1 MVAEITQLISGD
13 RQEGA
18 VNTDAGGRIGIV
30 DIGSNTVRLVVF
42 DAPARLPVPI
52 FNERVTCRLGRGIGH
67 TGKLNPEGVELAF
80 KALARFTGIA
90 REIPVERFK
99 MVATAAV
106 RDAADG
112 AAFTNE
118 VEARFNYPVDVLSG
132 AEEARL
138 SAAGILGGNPD
149 ADGVLGDLGGGSL
162 DLVDMQSGQ
171 FGESATLPIGH
182 LRLSED
188 SEKNIKS
195 AKKLADE
202 LLRSVSWLRARRGRN
217 LHAAGG
223 ALRAVARIYIEQVDY
238 PLHVLDNLTI
248 AAGDARELC
257 QILAGLSPASLEK
270 MAGVARRRADTL
282 PFAALA
288 LDRLLKEAKPE
299 SLIISGY
306 GLREGL
312 FFESLQSDLK
322 SQDPLIA
329 ACEGFALRSGRLAV
343 HGDEI
348 FEWIAPLFP
357 GIGPADL
364 RIFRAASL
372 LSDIG
377 WTEHPDYRALHA
389 FIRVLRFP
397 IAGLTHRERV
407 MLALAIFVRYNGRGT
422 QYDVKRVLPLITPE
436 DRHQATVVGMAL
448 RLAHVFSGG
457 IPGLLPQSKLT
468 HVNGELD
475 LRLDAAVDSFAG
487 SAAQRVLKQLS
498 DILKS
503 EPDSSG

>member
-1 MVAEITQLISGD
+1 MAAEISQLFNGGSVAAAANP
-13 RQEGA
+13 E
-18 VNTDAGGRIGIV
+18 TGGRIGIV

-52 FNERVTCRLGRGIGH
+52 FNERVTCRLGRGIGQ
-67 TGKLNPEGVELAF
+67 TGRLDPEGIELAF
-80 KALARFTGIA
+80 KALARFTAIA

-106 RDAADG
+106 RDATDG
-112 AAFTNE
+112 RAFTDE
-118 VEARFNYPVDVLSG
+118 VAARFRYPVDVLSG

-138 SAAGILGGNPD
+138 SAAGILGGTPD
-149 ADGVLGDLGGGSL
+149 ADGILGDLGGGSL
-162 DLVDMQSGQ
+162 DLVDLQSGQ
-171 FGESATLPIGH
+171 FGDNATLPMGH

-188 SEKNIKS
+188 SGNDAKS
-195 AKKLADE
+195 AENIAGGMLG
-202 LLRSVSWLRARRGRN
+202 SVAWLRGRPGRN
-217 LHAAGG
+217 LYAVGG
-223 ALRAVARIYIEQVDY
+223 ALRAIARIYIEQTDY

-248 AAGDARELC
+248 AAGDVRDLC
-257 QILAGLSPASLEK
+257 RILAGLSSASVGK

-288 LDRLLKEAKPE
+288 LGRLLNEVQPK

-312 FFESLQSDLK
+312 FFETLPSALK

-329 ACEGFALRSGRLAV
+329 ACEGFALRSGRFAV

-348 FEWIAPLFP
+348 FEWIAPLFS
-357 GIGPADL
+357 GFDPADL
-364 RIFRAASL
+364 RVFRAASL

-407 MLALAIFVRYNGRGT
+407 MLALAIFVRYNGPLSK
-422 QYDVKRVLPLITPE
+422 YEVKRVLPLISRE
-436 DRHQATVVGMAL
+436 EQHQACVVGTAL

-457 IPGLLPQSKLT
+457 IPGLLPRSELT
-468 HVNGELD
+468 NVNGKVA
-475 LRLDAAVDSFAG
+475 LRLDAAVDSFSG
-487 SAAQRVLKQLS
+487 SAAQRVLKQLAE
-498 DILKS
+498 IIN
-503 EPDSSG
+503 SGPAMA

>member
-1 MVAEITQLISGD
+1 MAAEITQLFSGALD
-13 RQEGA
+13 EAA
-18 VNTDAGGRIGIV
+18 VNSEPGGRIGIV

-52 FNERVTCRLGRGIGH
+52 FNERVTCRLGHGIGQ

-80 KALARFTGIA
+80 RALARFTGIA

-106 RDAADG
+106 REASDG
-112 AAFTNE
+112 QAFTEE
-118 VEARFNYPVDVLSG
+118 VEARFQFPVDVLSG

-138 SAAGILGGNPD
+138 SAAGILGGTPD

-162 DLVDMQSGQ
+162 DLVDLQSGR
-171 FGESATLPIGH
+171 FGDSATLPIGH

-188 SEKNIKS
+188 SNNDTKR
-195 AKKLADE
+195 AKKMADG
-202 LLRSVSWLRARRGRN
+202 LLGSVPWLGDRRGRN
-217 LHAAGG
+217 LYAVGG
-223 ALRAVARIYIEQVDY
+223 ALRAIARIYIEQIDY

-248 AAGDARELC
+248 AAADARDLC
-257 QILAGLSPASLEK
+257 RILAGLSPASLEK
-270 MAGVARRRADTL
+270 MAGVAKRRADTL

-288 LDRLLKEAKPE
+288 LDRLLKEAKPK
-299 SLIISGY
+299 SLIICGY

-312 FFESLQSDLK
+312 FFETLHGELK

-329 ACEGFALRSGRLAV
+329 ACEGFARRSGRFAV

-348 FEWIAPLFP
+348 FQWIAPLISGFD
-357 GIGPADL
+357 PADL

-407 MLALAIFVRYNGRGT
+407 MLALAILVRYNGRTT
-422 QYDVKRVLPLITPE
+422 QYDVKRVLPLISVE
-436 DRHQATVVGMAL
+436 EQHQATVVGVAL

-457 IPGLLPQSKLT
+457 IPGLLPQSELIHT
-468 HVNGELD
+468 NGELD

-487 SAAQRVLKQLS
+487 SAAQRVLGQLS

-503 EPDSSG
+503 KPDTV